1 MNKTRRFAI
10 LCALTGA
17 YLLCANLAATAQPA
31 SVETTQA
38 SDIDEDDRQDTQKD
52 DRPDDVAN
60 EIRQIKRKKTP
71 LLEHGPISFF
81 AEPWEQLQE
90 RLSDRYNLDV
100 GLSYK
105 SVVQQSSN
113 IDGSGHASAGD
124 FDVYGKWR
132 LVGDEGR
139 RAGYVGFNFEVRHTF
154 GGQDPAE
161 LSDAIGS
168 LWNFAGGVS
177 GGPFTRM
184 AQLWWEQH
192 FWGDKAQ
199 LKFGII
205 DQNNYF
211 SGNSMA
217 SNHSRRFLNQAFSAR
232 PVIAFPE
239 NGLGANF
246 EMHPSEE
253 FRLSVGFGN
262 ANAKRKSLSLNT
274 IDEYEFF
281 VAGEVEWVPHIAN
294 VGTGHY
300 RLTIW
305 HIDERDE
312 AGSPSDQGIAFSMD
326 QNIGNNVVPF
336 LRYAYSEGKAKQTRQ
351 SVATGFGLKN
361 PFNRKDDL
369 LGFGIAWG
377 RPSDRSLRDQYVT
390 EIFYRHQLT
399 DAIEITPGLQ
409 GILHPSNNADD
420 NAAAVFN
427 LRIRITL

>member
-1 MNKTRRFAI
+1 MHKTRSFAV
-10 LCALTGA
+10 LCALAGA
-17 YLLCANLAATAQPA
+17 FLLGTSLASTAQPD
-31 SVETTQA
+31 SVETTTQA
-38 SDIDEDDRQDTQKD
+38 SDIDEDDKA
-52 DRPDDVAN
+52 DDVAS
-60 EIRQIKRKKTP
+60 EIEQINQKKTGSF
-71 LLEHGPISFF
+71 EFGPISII
-81 AEPWEQLQE
+81 AKPWGRFKE
-90 RLSDRYNLDV
+90 RLSDRYNLNV

-105 SVVQQSSN
+105 SVFQQSSN
-113 IDGSGHASAGD
+113 IDGSDRAAGGD
-124 FDVYGKWR
+124 FDLLDKWR
-132 LVGDEGR
+132 LVGDEQR
-139 RAGYVGFNFEVRHTF
+139 RAGYVGFDFEIRHTF
-154 GGQDPAE
+154 GGQDSAE
-161 LSDAIGS
+161 LSDVIGS
-168 LWNFAGGVS
+168 LWNLAGGVS
-177 GGPFTRM
+177 GDPLIRM
-184 AQLWWEQH
+184 AQFWWEQH

-199 LKFGII
+199 ITFGKI
-205 DQNNYF
+205 DQENYF
-211 SGNSMA
+211 SGNRMA
-217 SNHSRRFLNQAFSAR
+217 GNFSRRFLNEAFSAKLA
-232 PVIAFPE
+232 IAFPE